1 MPASPSLTLQRHVKA
16 PPEKVFAAWTQ
27 AQHIVKWLHPGG
39 CEVILSVMEL
49 QAGGRF
55 HMIMRAP
62 DGEEHDVSGVFREVV
77 INEKLVYT
85 WAFRSTPERE
95 SVVTL
100 RLKADG
106 DGTWLTLTHERFFDD
121 TARDSH
127 RGGWTQALDGLERYF
142 S

>member
-1 MPASPSLTLQRHVKA
+1 
-16 PPEKVFAAWTQ
+16 
-27 AQHIVKWLHPGG
+27 
-39 CEVILSVMEL
+39 
-49 QAGGRF
+49 
-55 HMIMRAP
+55 MRAP
-62 DGEEHDVSGVFREVV
+62 DGEEHDVSGIFREVV

-100 RLKADG
+100 HLKADG
-106 DGTWLTLTHERFFDD
+106 DGTSLTLTHEHFFGD

-127 RGGWTQALDGLERYF
+127 REGWTQALDGLERYF